1 MSKWKKHAKRVKNT
15 PTWIVP
21 CGSTKAFYRRHN
33 VHELQIDFVKTIHAK
48 RVRNAYKLEGIS
60 AHMLM

>member
-1 MSKWKKHAKRVKNT
+1 M

-33 VHELQIDFVKTIHAK
+33 VRELQIDFVETIHAN
-48 RVRNAYKLEGIS
+48 RVRNAHKLEGIS
-60 AHMLM
+60 THMLM